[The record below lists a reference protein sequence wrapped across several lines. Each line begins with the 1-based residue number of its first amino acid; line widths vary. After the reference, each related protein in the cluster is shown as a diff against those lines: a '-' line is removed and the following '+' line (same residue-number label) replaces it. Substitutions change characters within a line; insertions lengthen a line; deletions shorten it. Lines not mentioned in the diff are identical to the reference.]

1 MVLVTAGL
9 VLAALT
15 ALCVWRAAD
24 RFWHGLLIVLLG
36 LILFPVVA
44 SWLTGDVSRYLPA
57 GSFSEGAD
65 GKDQIVFASV
75 TVTLFVAVML
85 VACIWAVV
93 AAICRRL
100 QRK

>member
-9 VLAALT
+9 VLAALA
-15 ALCVWRAAD
+15 ALCIWRAAD

-65 GKDQIVFASV
+65 GKDQIVFASA
-75 TVTLFVAVML
+75 TATLFVAIML
-85 VACIWAVV
+85 AACLWAAV
-93 AAICRRL
+93 AAVCRRL